1 VSSRKNAH
9 PGEIL
14 ARQFMEPAELSA
26 NALARELGVPPN
38 RISSIINGSR
48 GLTADTALRL
58 ARYFKTTPE
67 YWMDLRNNYELAQA
81 RAESGKEYAEIKPGP
96 KISEAAE

>member
-1 VSSRKNAH
+1 MTSRKNGH

-14 ARQFMEPAELSA
+14 AKKFMAPADLSA

-48 GLTADTALRL
+48 SVTADTALRL

-67 YWMDLRNNYELAQA
+67 YWMDLKNNYELAQA
-81 RAESGKEYAEIKPGP
+81 RAESAKEYADIRPGP
-96 KISEAAE
+96 KVTEAAE

>member
-1 VSSRKNAH
+1 VTPRKNAH

-14 ARQFMEPAELSA
+14 ARQFMAPAELSA

-48 GLTADTALRL
+48 GLTADTAHRL

-67 YWMDLRNNYELAQA
+67 FWMDLKNNYELAQA
-81 RAESGKEYAEIKPGP
+81 RAESAQEYANIKPGP
-96 KISEAAE
+96 KIVEAAE